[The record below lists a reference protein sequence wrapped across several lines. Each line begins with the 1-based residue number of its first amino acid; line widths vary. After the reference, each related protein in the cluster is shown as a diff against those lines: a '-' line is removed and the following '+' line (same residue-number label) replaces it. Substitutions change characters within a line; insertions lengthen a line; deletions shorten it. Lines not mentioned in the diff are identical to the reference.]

1 MSKVDEDRKMSQKR
15 SILQMKKTF
24 CIVLVLITLASL
36 CGCSAFSVIVPAPGF
51 DNIPIVDIRTP
62 DSTNMPDAS
71 NSPDPISTPEPTLVP
86 DPTHSSNPVVQAYDI
101 DPEKPMLALTFD
113 DGPSKKATARILDI
127 LEQSGARATF
137 FVQGQALETLSD
149 LVLRAYS
156 MGCEIANHTKSHAHL
171 KNCSDSEI
179 QEEIGY
185 VSRTVEKI
193 TGRGTSL
200 FRPPYGQYNDH
211 VLQMAGLPGIY
222 WSVDTRDWE
231 TRDMNCVINEVIG
244 CVQDG
249 DIILMHD
256 LYTSTAD
263 ACEYLIPEL
272 IRQGY
277 QLVTVSEMFAAKGIA
292 LEVGNIYRKAR

>member
-62 DSTNMPDAS
+62 DATNMPDAS

-156 MGCEIANHTKSHAHL
+156 MGCEIDKIARSPQELLRQRDSGGNRICFQNGRKNH
-171 KNCSDSEI
+171 
-179 QEEIGY
+179 
-185 VSRTVEKI
+185 
-193 TGRGTSL
+193 
-200 FRPPYGQYNDH
+200 RP
-211 VLQMAGLPGIY
+211 
-222 WSVDTRDWE
+222 RDFPVPPAV
-231 TRDMNCVINEVIG
+231 RPI
-244 CVQDG
+244 
-249 DIILMHD
+249 
-256 LYTSTAD
+256 
-263 ACEYLIPEL
+263 
-272 IRQGY
+272 
-277 QLVTVSEMFAAKGIA
+277 
-292 LEVGNIYRKAR
+292 